1 LLQGGP
7 VDRIAAIIDR
17 DNNHPYHQIVFK
29 SASSPCLL
37 GASQSRL
44 GRKGLH
50 QAAEHPKLPFE
61 PSAARALCIGG
72 QPKPF
77 PVREVDLV
85 NHHMTDSPYCL
96 GLLGNR
102 RQERQ

>member
-1 LLQGGP
+1 ML
-7 VDRIAAIIDR
+7 
-17 DNNHPYHQIVFK
+17 
-29 SASSPCLL
+29 
-37 GASQSRL
+37 
-44 GRKGLH
+44 
-50 QAAEHPKLPFE
+50 FE
-61 PSAARALCIGG
+61 LVRRRARALCIGG

-77 PVREVDLV
+77 LAKEVDLV

>member
-7 VDRIAAIIDR
+7 VDRIAAIIDH

-29 SASSPCLL
+29 SAPSPCLL

-61 PSAARALCIGG
+61 PSAAR
-72 QPKPF
+72 
-77 PVREVDLV
+77 
-85 NHHMTDSPYCL
+85 
-96 GLLGNR
+96 GLN
-102 RQERQ
+102 